1 MHTFTASLRLA
12 VGALGAAAVVA
23 TFFDTASRERIN
35 PFNFFGFFTMQ
46 GNIFGAIVLLLTACV
61 GFARL
66 PRSRALEL
74 ARACAT
80 TYLAI
85 VGLVYNV
92 LLAGLPGG
100 VDLAWAN
107 TVLHVV
113 VPIYVVVDWVA
124 FADRRRLPWARF
136 WFVLIYPLAWLIVVL
151 IRGATDGW
159 VPYPF
164 LDPAT
169 GYQSVGGYAV
179 AIAVGFGIIGV
190 AVWAC
195 SRLALVSVPD
205 AAPRR

>member
-1 MHTFTASLRLA
+1 MHTVTASLRLV
-12 VGALGAAAVVA
+12 VGVLGAAAVVA

-35 PFNFFGFFTMQ
+35 PFNFFG
-46 GNIFGAIVLLLTACV
+46 LT
-61 GFARL
+61 
-66 PRSRALEL
+66 
-74 ARACAT
+74 
-80 TYLAI
+80 
-85 VGLVYNV
+85 
-92 LLAGLPGG
+92 
-100 VDLAWAN
+100 
-107 TVLHVV
+107 
-113 VPIYVVVDWVA
+113 
-124 FADRRRLPWARF
+124 
-136 WFVLIYPLAWLIVVL
+136 VVL